1 MYLKICINA
10 AWVNTGWV
18 PNVHDNLSPLP
29 AQEHSSPTP
38 SNLCS
43 ALERELSASELIN
56 IMAIHYL
63 ITGLSPLH
71 FLMFVSFFFFWVQHF
86 YFSLLFTQSISSNI
100 CWHIEWPNQGDIRYY
115 DYSFIFLCQ
124 TWSLSN
130 VKSWKYKTL

>member
-56 IMAIHYL
+56 ITAIHYL

-71 FLMFVSFFFFWVQHF
+71 FLIFVSFFFWSSTFLL
-86 YFSLLFTQSISSNI
+86 FSLIHSINFI
-100 CWHIEWPNQGDIRYY
+100 QYLLAYRVIFW
-115 DYSFIFLCQ
+115 DYSENIYYCIVGLGQNCPD
-124 TWSLSN
+124 LSGLTK
-130 VKSWKYKTL
+130 VI